1 MAKFDDVQ
9 RLHAVGQYT
18 CIAAGGDM
26 SDFQHLKDM
35 LDSRVRAEFVEADGI
50 TSDDVE
56 DAIKQQRILLTD
68 ENLAGCTEIGRQDS
82 GSRRRLQD
90 GEVGF
95 DYVGRGGHRV
105 RRADEAIEGAR
116 L

>member
-50 TSDDVE
+50 TLRPRHVYE
-56 DAIKQQRILLTD
+56 WLGRLLY
-68 ENLAGCTEIGRQDS
+68 GRRSKVDPLWVS
-82 GSRRRLQD
+82 LLVGGWD
-90 GEVGF
+90 KGEPCVAT
-95 DYVGRGGHRV
+95 RHRH
-105 RRADEAIEGAR
+105 
-116 L
+116 